1 AVKERLPEAEVEITA
16 VLELRVRVPTSESKF
31 KCWLGNVWAECA
43 DKPGRRRQIC
53 NRYIEAFAKSVT
65 NGPDATAARD
75 PKLVVPVLKC
85 TDHIDQLP
93 VQNDGSKPIVAEHF
107 AADIWIVYA
116 YALDDQIAFF
126 ADDEL
131 QLLNMTMA
139 EVRRLAVRNLARI
152 LPEVRRYGQGPVYL
166 ISAGGNYEPSLLLFE
181 KLWDDQKGLVS
192 GDIVAAVPCASM
204 LMFTGS
210 ESTEGIEII
219 KAAIDEVFEKEPHW
233 ISQSLLVRRNN
244 KWQPFEQTQW

>member
-1 AVKERLPEAEVEITA
+1 MKERLPEAEVEITGDR
-16 VLELRVRVPTSESKF
+16 ELTVRVPTNESKF
-31 KCWLGNVWAECA
+31 RCWLGNVWAECA
-43 DKPGRRRQIC
+43 DKPGSRRQIC
-53 NRYIEAFAKSVT
+53 SRYIEAFAKSVT
-65 NGPDATAARD
+65 NRPDAATAKD
-75 PKLVVPVLKC
+75 PNLVVPVLKC
-85 TDHIDQLP
+85 TEYIEQLP

-116 YALDDQIAFF
+116 YGLDDQIVFF

-152 LPEVRRYGQGPVYL
+152 LPEVRRYGQGPLYL
-166 ISAGGNYEPSLLLFE
+166 ISAGGTHEPSLLLFE
-181 KLWDDQKGLVS
+181 KLWEDQKGLVS

-219 KAAIDEVFEKEPHW
+219 KAAVDEVFEKEPHLL
-233 ISQSLLVRRNN
+233 SRSLLVRRNN